1 MTPRDDVERRAYSVI
16 GAFYEVYKY
25 LGFGFLEQL
34 YVTALEYELLQRG
47 HTVGREVLVPI
58 EYKRQRI
65 GTQRLDL
72 LVDGVFI
79 VEAKATHDLPPTAT
93 RQVYNYLHGARLERG
108 IVLHFGPEP
117 RFHHVRCPPPQQDD
131 ARR

>member
-1 MTPRDDVERRAYSVI
+1 MTPRDEMERRAYSVI
-16 GAFYEVYKY
+16 GAFYEVYKW

-34 YVTALEYELLQRG
+34 YITALEYELVQRG

-58 EYKRQRI
+58 TYKGQRI

-72 LVDGVFI
+72 LVDTVFV
-79 VEAKATHDLPPTAT
+79 VETKATYDLPPTAT
-93 RQVYNYLHGARLERG
+93 RQTYNYLHGSGLERG

-117 RFHHVRCPPPQQDD
+117 RFHHVRCPPRGKQVAD
-131 ARR
+131 